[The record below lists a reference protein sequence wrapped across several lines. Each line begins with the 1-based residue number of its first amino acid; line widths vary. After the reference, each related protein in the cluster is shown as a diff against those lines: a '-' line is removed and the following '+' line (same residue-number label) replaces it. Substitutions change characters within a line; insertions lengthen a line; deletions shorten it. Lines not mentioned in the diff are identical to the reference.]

1 MSDKYQWHPGLAV
14 DEVVVGC
21 WDEHTFLSLFFHRIF
36 SELNST
42 EMHLLIVR
50 GINLPAPPG
59 MYLKGHVGFFL

>member
-1 MSDKYQWHPGLAV
+1 ML
-14 DEVVVGC
+14 GC
-21 WDEHTFLSLFFHRIF
+21 WGEYTSLSLFFHRIF

-59 MYLKGHVGFFL
+59 MKAQSSVVFFSEYVGGSSEEHDLLP